1 MSVSVRKDRKRE
13 LKTLRQRAYADETL
27 ADIARER
34 LRIWIVRA
42 FGFIAVLTLFGFT
55 AGEIVAYRTL
65 DPGTELTKFQTSE
78 AERAAVK
85 LFFDQIA
92 LVGNL
97 SLALLGVLWAFVL
110 QKSNRIEIRRPR
122 EYVLLVSSSLFLLAS
137 LICNLLGTNLLTERL
152 FSSGAA
158 DITAPI
164 VRFWSDAQLLY
175 FGLGLFFAL
184 VTVFCCRQID
194 RD

>member
-1 MSVSVRKDRKRE
+1 M
-13 LKTLRQRAYADETL
+13 KTLRQRASADEAL
-27 ADIARER
+27 AEIARER

-42 FGFIAVLTLFGFT
+42 FGFVAVLTFFGFT
-55 AGEIVAYRTL
+55 AGEIVAYRGL
-65 DPGTELTKFQTSE
+65 DPGIERTKFQTSE

-110 QKSNRIEIRRPR
+110 QKSNRIEIRCPR
-122 EYVLLVSSSLFLLAS
+122 EYVLLVSTSLFLLAS
-137 LICNLLGTNLLTERL
+137 LICHLLGTNLLTERIFL
-152 FSSGAA
+152 YDAA

-184 VTVFCCRQID
+184 VTVFCCRQIE